1 MSTKTLPLIRINEI
15 FGPTFQGEGQTIGKL
30 SAFVRVS
37 GCNLTCSWCD
47 TPYTWDWKGLNGV
60 VYDPKK
66 ETIGFTVEQVVGQI
80 LSLNMPKG
88 SHIVFTGGEPMNQQ
102 SKLLNCMKQLKKK
115 GYVIEV
121 ETNGTVKAKDEELF
135 NVVDYF
141 NVSPKLFNAGMT
153 KEKTIKPIVLK
164 QIMDNAKNYAFK
176 FVVKEKDDLF
186 EVDEIVKEN
195 NLNNVYIMPEG
206 KNNKEHFIN
215 MVQLADDI
223 LERGYNLSPRLHILL
238 WSDKRGK

>member
-1 MSTKTLPLIRINEI
+1 
-15 FGPTFQGEGQTIGKL
+15 
-30 SAFVRVS
+30 
-37 GCNLTCSWCD
+37 
-47 TPYTWDWKGLNGV
+47 
-60 VYDPKK
+60 
-66 ETIGFTVEQVVGQI
+66 
-80 LSLNMPKG
+80 
-88 SHIVFTGGEPMNQQ
+88 
-102 SKLLNCMKQLKKK
+102 
-115 GYVIEV
+115 
-121 ETNGTVKAKDEELF
+121 
-135 NVVDYF
+135 
-141 NVSPKLFNAGMT
+141 MT